1 MPDTS
6 VDYQGVA
13 DGARQLRTIR
23 TQLNEKTEQLKQR
36 ITNLITNGGFT
47 TDVGST
53 ALGEAVSRFV
63 QANTK
68 ALEALE
74 RMASYLDSIPGMYQQ
89 ADNQYKS
96 IYDRYQPG

>member
-13 DGARQLRTIR
+13 DGARQLRNIR

-63 QANTK
+63 QANTT
-68 ALEALE
+68 ALQSLE
-74 RMASYLDSIPGMYQQ
+74 RMAQYLDSVPETYQQ
-89 ADNQYKS
+89 SDNQYRS
-96 IYDRYQPG
+96 IFERYQPG